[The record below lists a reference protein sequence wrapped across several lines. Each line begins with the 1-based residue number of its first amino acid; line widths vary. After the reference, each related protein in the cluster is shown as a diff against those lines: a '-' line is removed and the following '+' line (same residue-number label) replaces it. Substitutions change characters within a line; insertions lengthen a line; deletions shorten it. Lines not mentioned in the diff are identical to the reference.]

1 MRNEIVHS
9 EFEYYRAHQDE
20 FVEKYNGKVIALHN
34 HEVVGA
40 YESYEEAYDEV
51 GKLYDLGTFMLQLC
65 TPGRDA
71 YTIRAHTRYSFH

>member
-20 FVEKYNGKVIALHN
+20 FVEKYNGKVIALFQ
-34 HEVVGA
+34 HEVVGS
-40 YESYEEAYDEV
+40 YESYEEAYFEMV
-51 GKLYDLGTFMLQLC
+51 KKYELGTFILQLC